1 MKYAKIARS
10 MGTRLRNA
18 RLGLA
23 SDDAFAMLCATYP
36 GVDPYMLAIANEK
49 FEGEVPDL
57 VCSLLARASD
67 AMVEVAYEMGLDI
80 SECFASQSSP
90 AWAGGV

>member
-10 MGTRLRNA
+10 IGTRLRNA

-23 SDDAFAMLCATYP
+23 SDDAFARLCATYP
-36 GVDPYMLAIANEK
+36 GVDPYMLAIANEE

-57 VCSLLARASD
+57 VCSQLARASG
-67 AMVEVAYEMGLDI
+67 V
-80 SECFASQSSP
+80 FAGPMKQ
-90 AWAGGV
+90 